1 MASKH
6 HPYVFV
12 HGMMGWGED
21 KKLYKVL
28 PYWGMVTGSLT
39 KRMRAEGYEVYTPSV
54 SPLGSAWD
62 RACELYAN
70 LTGGTVDYG
79 VAHSKEKGHTVSA

>member
-1 MASKH
+1 MASKQ

-54 SPLGSAWD
+54 SPLGSA
-62 RACELYAN
+62 
-70 LTGGTVDYG
+70 
-79 VAHSKEKGHTVSA
+79 